1 MPPGLDPQA
10 ITGRSAAASSSRL
23 VEHMRGVSSRINPTV
38 WTHQMVAAIMT
49 YAKPLATETAIA
61 VPAANPQTSVFA
73 YASIGSLPLAA
84 SLQSKPPLA
93 RIVPLS
99 ACGEQMGPCYMP
111 AAHIAPATAMKVTPA
126 TNIAAANRQLLC
138 MEHLK
143 LLDRISSGLGGS
155 FWATS

>member
-1 MPPGLDPQA
+1 
-10 ITGRSAAASSSRL
+10 
-23 VEHMRGVSSRINPTV
+23 
-38 WTHQMVAAIMT
+38 MVAAIVM

>member
-1 MPPGLDPQA
+1 
-10 ITGRSAAASSSRL
+10 
-23 VEHMRGVSSRINPTV
+23 
-38 WTHQMVAAIMT
+38 MVTAIMM

-138 MEHLK
+138 RNTSIVGSDWRRIAAFANAPIK
-143 LLDRISSGLGGS
+143 CCGIDRTCASEE
-155 FWATS
+155 ATRFF